1 MMGDLKLRVAVSTG
15 LFGIAKGEELATV
28 VRKIGYGLTRGTSAI
43 ELAGDVPHEVE
54 FTDGIEL
61 RYIAKKQ
68 GIDINMH
75 GSLVIP
81 FCIPEMIQWQEAQD
95 HTEKSIKAAVYAGA
109 KYIDFHACLHF
120 WVEMLTYTGSRL
132 EIMMADWFGRF
143 INHILAKSEKLREY
157 FIDNLWEKYD
167 QMILGADYR
176 PIHYRAEE
184 EAREELAREK
194 GVPVENIILGR
205 LPKGYAER
213 LGEINRDII
222 EKLVKARLLEYFETE
237 KDWYFVGKE
246 RGDYRDACELIANF
260 LFFEQDDIWKDML
273 KMYEKELEHYIK
285 EYGYPDPST
294 KEGRKWLKKCLN
306 EVEKTGDKI
315 FKEFFYGT
323 VGAKL
328 LQGHLV
334 ELCRWMHG
342 KNMRVKRN
350 SLPEIIENELKIINP
365 PNKEKH
371 KKELMD
377 ILKNLVIAIEE
388 PDARDPSYAG
398 RYMLWRTK
406 QIHVAIKHTRRM
418 LKEEGNPHWDKVML
432 LVDFE
437 HISTQ
442 GVDPL
447 DELTD
452 LVRVVPDVGKYI
464 KTVHCNRPSA
474 LHSHFPLELGDDL
487 VYKLLWMLT
496 NAGMGKDHTT
506 YLVFERGGFK
516 DPFRQAVTVLRLIVR
531 FLQKNTHPDK
541 LPDEFYGVYPRG
553 LLAEERQWVTVFQHR
568 MDPLKGLIKIPE
580 EDYTFLSRAA
590 ITELGKKPEE
600 WKKEEYR

>member
-1 MMGDLKLRVAVSTG
+1 MMGDLKLKVAVSTG

-61 RYIAKKQ
+61 RYIARKQ

-95 HTEKSIKAAVYAGA
+95 HAEKSIKAAVYAGA

-132 EIMMADWFGRF
+132 EIMMADWWGRF
-143 INHILAKSEKLREY
+143 VSDLLYEVEELREY
-157 FIDNLWEKYD
+157 FIERFWEKYGSY
-167 QMILGADYR
+167 ILGEEIRA
-176 PIHYRAEE
+176 ISYRAEL
-184 EAREELAREK
+184 EARA
-194 GVPVENIILGR
+194 NIDRKKNSI
-205 LPKGYAER
+205 PQ
-213 LGEINRDII
+213 
-222 EKLVKARLLEYFETE
+222 EKLAEAVGKEHTE
-237 KDWYFVGKE
+237 LMRKFIKDALRKKLSSDDPIEREWYFIARE
-246 RGDYRDACELIANF
+246 RGDYADACEIIAHYIF
-260 LFFEQDDIWKDML
+260 LKQDPIWKDMVN
-273 KMYEKELEHYIK
+273 MYEKELKKYK
-285 EYGYPDPST
+285 DWFGQPDPST
-294 KEGRKWLKKCLN
+294 EEGKKWLLNCLKK
-306 EVEKTGDKI
+306 VEETGEKE
-315 FKEFFYGT
+315 FKEFYYGS
-323 VGAKL
+323 VSAKL

-342 KNMRVKRN
+342 MNMKEKKN
-350 SLPEIIENELKIINP
+350 SLLEIIENELKIINP

-371 KKELMD
+371 KKELME

-406 QIHVAIKHTRRM
+406 QIYVAIKHTRRM
-418 LKEEGNPHWDKVML
+418 LKEEGNPHWDKIML
-432 LVDFE
+432 LIDFE

-447 DELTD
+447 EEIAD
-452 LVRVVPDVGKYI
+452 LVKVVPDVGKYI
-464 KTVHCNRPSA
+464 KTVHSNRPGP

-487 VYKLLWMLT
+487 VYRLLWMLT
-496 NAGMGKDHTT
+496 NAGLGKEQTT

-516 DPFRQAVTVLRLIVR
+516 DPFRQAVTTLRLIVR

>member
-1 MMGDLKLRVAVSTG
+1 MGDLKLKVAVSTG

-43 ELAGDVPHEVE
+43 ELAEDVPHEVE

-81 FCIPEMIQWQEAQD
+81 FCIPELIQWQEAQD
-95 HTEKSIKAAVYAGA
+95 HAEKSIKAAVYAGA
-109 KYIDFHACLHF
+109 KYIDFHSCLHF
-120 WVEMLTYTGSRL
+120 WVEMLTYTGARL
-132 EIMMADWFGRF
+132 EIMMADWYGRF
-143 INHILAKSEKLREY
+143 INHILAESEKLREY
-157 FIDNLWEKYD
+157 FVDEFWEKYGNA
-167 QMILGADYR
+167 ILGEKFR
-176 PIHYRAEE
+176 PIYYRAEE
-184 EAREELAREK
+184 ESKEELARELDK
-194 GVPVENIILGR
+194 PVENIIMGR
-205 LPKGYAER
+205 IPKGSYER
-213 LGEINRDII
+213 LGEINRVMM
-222 EKLVKARLLEYFETE
+222 EKFIRERLLDFLKNKEEWYYF
-237 KDWYFVGKE
+237 GKE
-246 RGDYRDACELIANF
+246 RGDYRDACEIVANY
-260 LFFEQDDIWKDML
+260 LFFEQDPIWKDML
-273 KMYEKELEHYIK
+273 KMYEKELEQYIK
-285 EYGYPDPST
+285 KYGYPDPST
-294 KEGRKWLKKCLN
+294 KDGRKWLKKCL
-306 EVEKTGDKI
+306 EDVEKTGELK

-328 LQGHLV
+328 MQGHLV

-342 KNMRVKRN
+342 KKMRVKKN

-365 PNKEKH
+365 PNREKH
-371 KKELMD
+371 KKELME
-377 ILKNLVIAIEE
+377 ILKDLVIAIEE

-406 QIHVAIKHTRRM
+406 QIYVAIKHTRRM
-418 LKEEGNPHWDKVML
+418 LKEEDNPHWDKIML

-447 DELTD
+447 DEITD

-464 KTVHCNRPSA
+464 KTVHCNRPSP

-496 NAGMGKDHTT
+496 NAGLGKDHTV

-516 DPFRQAVTVLRLIVR
+516 DPFRQAVTVLRLCVR

-600 WKKEEYR
+600 WRKEEYR

>member
-1 MMGDLKLRVAVSTG
+1 MGDLKLKVAVSTG

-43 ELAGDVPHEVE
+43 ELAADVPHEVE
-54 FTDGIEL
+54 FSDGVEL

-68 GIDINMH
+68 GIDISMH
-75 GSLVIP
+75 GSLVVP

-95 HTEKSIKAAVYAGA
+95 HAEKSIKAAIYAGA

-143 INHILAKSEKLREY
+143 INHILWESKELREY
-157 FIDNLWEKYD
+157 FVEEFWHKYGS
-167 QMILGADYR
+167 MILGEEMR
-176 PIHYRAEE
+176 PLYYTAEE
-184 EAREELAREK
+184 ESKEELAKEK

-205 LPKGYAER
+205 LTKGYAER
-213 LGEINRDII
+213 LGQLNQKIME
-222 EKLVKARLLEYFETE
+222 RLIKKRLTKMFEDK
-237 KDWYFVGKE
+237 KDWYFIGRE
-246 RGDYRDACELIANF
+246 RGDYKDACEIIAHYLF
-260 LFFEQDDIWKDML
+260 LKQDPIWKDMI
-273 KMYEKELEHYIK
+273 KMYEKELKKYID
-285 EYGYPDPST
+285 EFGPADPST
-294 KEGRKWLKKCLN
+294 EEGKKWLRRCLKK
-306 EVEKTGDKI
+306 VEDTGERE

-323 VGAKL
+323 ISAKL

-334 ELCRWMHG
+334 KLCRWMHNKKDG
-342 KNMRVKRN
+342 
-350 SLPEIIENELKIINP
+350 LPKIIENELKIINP

-371 KKELMD
+371 KKELMEV
-377 ILKNLVIAIEE
+377 LKNLRIAIEE

-406 QIHVAIKHTRRM
+406 QIYVAVKQTRRM
-418 LKEEGNPHWDKVML
+418 LKEEGNPHWDRIML
-432 LVDFE
+432 LIDFE

-447 DELTD
+447 EEITD

-464 KTVHCNRPSA
+464 STVHCNRPSA
-474 LHSHFPLELGDDL
+474 LHSHFPLELGDDI

-496 NAGMGKDHTT
+496 NAGLGKEHTT

-516 DPFRQAVTVLRLIVR
+516 DPFRQAVTTLRLIVR